1 MNIVLLSDESNIL
14 FWVQCYFCIVVW
26 NPWERMARAL
36 PDLGDDE
43 YKHMICVAP
52 AGIEKLIT
60 LKPGE
65 EWKGRLKITTVY
77 SSYHSGHLDPIKVQE
92 SLAAFERNLMKHS

>member
-1 MNIVLLSDESNIL
+1 M
-14 FWVQCYFCIVVW
+14 
-26 NPWERMARAL
+26 

-52 AGIEKLIT
+52 GVIDKAIT

-65 EWKGRLKITTVY
+65 EWKGRVKISTVY

-92 SLAAFERNLMKHS
+92 SLAAFERKLQKNA